1 MLNCGFTSEWNT
13 LLAVQAGAAATL
25 TGLVFVA
32 VSLNLDRILSF
43 PGLSGRAGES
53 ILQFLQIFFIA
64 TLALVP
70 RQSTEALAVELLVI
84 ALCFEF
90 VQVSLQIRFVRANA
104 ASPRMWMVY
113 RATLS
118 QLGTLPFFV
127 AGIALLAGYC
137 PGIYWLVPGFVFS
150 FASALMGAWVLL
162 IEIRR

>member
-1 MLNCGFTSEWNT
+1 M
-13 LLAVQAGAAATL
+13 QAGAAATL

-43 PGLSGRAGES
+43 PGLTGRAAES
-53 ILQFLQIFFIA
+53 ILQLLQVFFIA

-70 RQSTEALAVELLVI
+70 RQSAEALGIEFIVI
-84 ALCFEF
+84 GVCFWI
-90 VQVSLQIRFVRANA
+90 VQVSLQVRFVKALVGKALFGN
-104 ASPRMWMVY
+104 PWKWLVF

-118 QLGTLPFFV
+118 QLGTLPFCV

-137 PGIYWLVPGFVFS
+137 PGVYWVVPGFVFS
-150 FASALMGAWVLL
+150 FTSAMMSAWVLL

>member
-1 MLNCGFTSEWNT
+1 M
-13 LLAVQAGAAATL
+13 AVQAGAAATL

-43 PGLSGRAGES
+43 SGLSGRAAES
-53 ILQFLQIFFIA
+53 ILQLMQVFFIA

-70 RQSTEALAVELLVI
+70 RQSTGALGIEFIVI
-84 ALCFEF
+84 GVCFWII
-90 VQVSLQIRFVRANA
+90 QVVLQVRFVRAQPENA
-104 ASPRMWMVY
+104 WKWIAY
-113 RATLS
+113 RAALS
-118 QLGTLPFFV
+118 QLGTLPFCV

-150 FASALMGAWVLL
+150 FASSMMSAWVLL